1 MPVSVSSAAWVLAV
15 PNASRCVSLLR
26 TSAQAY
32 QLCRIGYLARGADLG
47 QPDTDVLGR
56 NVSQGFAAR
65 KELND
70 TITVGS
76 SCIQHALAP
85 IRFGT
90 MMSADHS
97 DLRPANLTTLPHFSV
112 SSAMNLPKSMGESAK
127 GVTPNWASFDPNL
140 RSARAAAISL

>member
-1 MPVSVSSAAWVLAV
+1 MHRRTNSVGSDTWLAALTWVS
-15 PNASRCVSLLR
+15 
-26 TSAQAY
+26 
-32 QLCRIGYLARGADLG
+32 RI
-47 QPDTDVLGR
+47 PMFLGR